1 MMTIWSFSV
10 CLLAKLTI
18 ASALKSVLYDMPVS
32 NHGARVRMIISA
44 KGIASE
50 VICKAPSEIGG
61 LASPEYKKLNP
72 HGKMPLLVTDSGY
85 PIAESDT
92 ISRYLIEKYSGSGP
106 SFVPNDARLRL
117 LSEQLVRQHDIY
129 ISPLQGAMY
138 KAPGF
143 PLSVFG
149 TDRGKALDELVK
161 QVSNIEG
168 LLRTFDAVHGPNL
181 RKGGYLC
188 GSEISLADATI
199 FPTMVFCQF
208 MLPRFFDVHSPV
220 PGSLLHDWFER
231 LSSSD
236 SSANQVKEEIE
247 TALRNWEA
255 AKRWEPI
262 LDEKKRSSSTGQWGK
277 SLVSAFLIGT
287 SMYAPMNSFDVDG
300 SRFNVVSVH
309 ADSTGKMSTK
319 LTARKRYLPRI
330 TEGVKEFNDM
340 AKTPGGTAGD
350 AFLLGGKDSKLASLG
365 RAMNL
370 YGASLRKGE
379 VPDAIS
385 REAEQL
391 TAKFLNQAE
400 VLAKTRS
407 PTDAS
412 LARKALDT
420 YLDFASLPKSSQ

>member
-1 MMTIWSFSV
+1 MLVFVLFIT
-10 CLLAKLTI
+10 LTTA
-18 ASALKSVLYDMPVS
+18 ASALKSVLYDVPVS
-32 NHGARVRMIISA
+32 NHGARVRMIINS

-50 VICKAPSEIGG
+50 VAMKPPTELGG
-61 LASPEYKKLNP
+61 LTSPEYRRLNP
-72 HGKMPLLVTDSGY
+72 QGKMPLLVTDNGY

-92 ISRYLIEKYSGSGP
+92 ISRYLIDKYSGTGP
-106 SFVPNDARLRL
+106 SFVPNDARLRI
-117 LSEQLVRQHDIY
+117 LSEQLSRQHDIY

-143 PLSVFG
+143 PLSIFG

-161 QVSNIEG
+161 QVSNLEG
-168 LLRTFDAVHGPNL
+168 LLQTFDAVHGPNL

-208 MLPRFFDVHSPV
+208 MLPRFFDVQV
-220 PGSLLHDWFER
+220 PGSLLRDWFER

-247 TALRNWEA
+247 VALRNWEA

-277 SLVSAFLIGT
+277 SLVSAFVIGA
-287 SMYAPMNSFDVDG
+287 SMYAPMDVDG

-340 AKTPGGTAGD
+340 ANSPAGPAGD
-350 AFLLGGKDSKLASLG
+350 SFLLGGKDSKVASLG

-391 TAKFLNQAE
+391 TAKFLTQAE
-400 VLAKTRS
+400 VLTKSRS
-407 PTDAS
+407 PADAAI
-412 LARKALDT
+412 ARKALDT
-420 YLDFASLPKSSQ
+420 YLDFASLPKSQ